1 MSKWIPLN
9 ASMAGNR
16 FNCFDWTLSLER
28 ACAPA
33 RTSHTTEQHQ
43 NFPMQQNVGP
53 STCSRAEM
61 SDQPSPQASARRVF
75 NRAEGASAASFK
87 AEVQRRRR
95 RWVMLLF
102 TEGESNRGGRLR
114 AGHVHRERGS
124 SAQLFNQPQ
133 REEAEDGE
141 LRVHPPFIH
150 PSVLRAWASSYS
162 RLVNIGL

>member
-16 FNCFDWTLSLER
+16 FNCFDWTLSLKHVLALPLTR
-28 ACAPA
+28 LHF
-33 RTSHTTEQHQ
+33 HTTEQHQ

-53 STCSRAEM
+53 YTCSRAEM
-61 SDQPSPQASARRVF
+61 SDQPSPQTSARRVF

-87 AEVQRRRR
+87 TEVQRRR

-114 AGHVHRERGS
+114 VGHVHRERGS
-124 SAQLFNQPQ
+124 SEGFSISRSARRPRTESYVSTFRSFIPLFYVL
-133 REEAEDGE
+133 E
-141 LRVHPPFIH
+141 LRLT
-150 PSVLRAWASSYS
+150 SDWST
-162 RLVNIGL
+162 